1 MAAPEA
7 STHDIRDYERRATDT
22 NLPVPDPTRLTTQLV
37 DRTISAF
44 REVYDVR
51 LAEMDKAIVLAAT
64 RVNRVP
70 EDDAIRRDQ
79 LRAEIDRQ
87 ITSLREVIMSQIEN
101 IRNVNAEKFEAVH
114 IRIEERDIRVDQ
126 SARENRLSLNA
137 ALAAAKEAVSEQ
149 NKANVQAI
157 AKSEIATQKQID
169 AMAQIMATSNKSL
182 EDKIADLKGRL
193 DRGEGRDTGSTE
205 TRTDRRLDIGS
216 VLQALAV
223 IAAIVGLIFVAF
235 HKAG

>member
-1 MAAPEA
+1 MAAPDA
-7 STHDIRDYERRATDT
+7 STHDIRDYERRVTDA

-51 LAEMDKAIVLAAT
+51 LAEMDKAIVLAAAQ
-64 RVNRVP
+64 VNKVP
-70 EDDAIRRDQ
+70 QDDAVRHGQ

-87 ITSLREVIMSQIEN
+87 TTALREVILGQIEN
-101 IRNVNAEKFEAVH
+101 IRNVTAEKFEAVH
-114 IRIEERDIRVDQ
+114 IRIEERDIRVEQ
-126 SARENRLSLNA
+126 SAQENRLSLNA

-157 AKSEIATQKQID
+157 AKSEIAVQKQID
-169 AMAQIMATSNKSL
+169 AMVQLMATSNKSL
-182 EDKIADLKGRL
+182 EDKIADLKSRL

-205 TRTDRRLDIGS
+205 SRTDRRLDVGS

-223 IAAIVGLIFVAF
+223 LAAIVGLIFVAF